1 MKKIRFLSAL
11 LCLALLVTTLAAPA
25 LADDNSSSGL
35 VLNKTAVY
43 NADNKDYTIT
53 LEAYATGSKVIT
65 SVSKDVPTDIV
76 LVLDQSGSM
85 ADKMGEYVYTEYTSN
100 NSILYNYRKNGGSD
114 NLWYKREDGSYVS
127 VSVKKTPS
135 YQQISNSTDNNQY
148 SNYSKQGVLYDKDK
162 NVVTVTMG
170 GFDYSQY
177 KFPYTY
183 TFSDGT
189 YTVVYG
195 MKNSPV
201 GDDVIDAH
209 MPFYTVGNDDSTTV
223 YTYSYTVNGQTTT
236 ITTSTGKDSKPDKT
250 FYSRTLDSSKGDVRL
265 DALMTAAKT
274 FANSVATKAAGADGL
289 IGTDDDINHRIAV
302 VGFASNTTTYYN
314 TELLTGVTITTGK
327 ESYGTFPVTT
337 DGSHYYYPN
346 GYRKLGVQY
355 GKIADADYKKA
366 FQSMDTDEGKTN
378 VTDALNA
385 LTAHGGT
392 QTDHGIDMA
401 NEIFKNNP
409 IPTGETRNR
418 VVIVFTDGIPTGN
431 GNDYDDDTARKA
443 IQYANTA
450 RDTYGA
456 TVYTIGIFS
465 GADATK
471 AGSTSTDSDADKG
484 NYVCQQ
490 ISNNK
495 GTPQSPSYY
504 LSAADASSLNN
515 IFQQIADQIQG
526 GSVST
531 TLGSS
536 TVIKDI
542 IAPQFELPD
551 GTDTSKINV
560 YTAECNGVNEE
571 GVPQFKEECES
582 ATDVHISIT
591 GSVEGSADTVSVTGF
606 DFSENWCGAEINN
619 GATTYRGKKLIIEFT
634 VKAKDAFLGG
644 NDVYTNTSAGVYANY
659 EATEPVQ
666 EFNRPQVNVPIKDV
680 TVTAADKNVY
690 LLGSLTGTQIK
701 EGTTIKSGNV
711 ELKLGEDNYGLE
723 DWQNDYVTIDV
734 TYTDA
739 DGNTLTDMNQLTD
752 DTTYTI
758 TATVT
763 PKTITPTTSE
773 GVTAVTK
780 TGSATQ
786 KINVFKPE
794 LTVTF
799 KDNTVDYKSSIDSTS
814 YVSNK
819 ATLEYTKNNLVSV
832 TEVWKHDGTD
842 SKDDTMIGEEPTLD
856 KTYTYSVSEGV
867 ESGKVTSTTYVP
879 VKAVVATSI
888 NGTPVTE
895 ATTITFAHQC
905 EVNGTDKDGNK
916 ISCEY
921 WNAENMKDGDPAF
934 LLHVDNIYANLTI
947 TKTFAEDV
955 TVDEGQSF
963 LFHVSGPDFN
973 GDVIIVGSGSVTIEN
988 LTIGEYTVTEDT
1000 GWSWRYTPVENG
1012 KSITLVANE
1021 KNEVTIENRRDKEQ
1035 WLDGNTHA
1043 DNLFKADGIDTT
1055 TGAATN

>member
-43 NADNKDYTIT
+43 NENTDDYTIT

-85 ADKMGEYVYTEYTSN
+85 ANSMTSTSTTFEAYTNTTNSN
-100 NSILYNYRKNGGSD
+100 LYKYRHNAGQE
-114 NLWYKREDGSYVS
+114 NLYYRLENGSYVS
-127 VSVKKTPS
+127 VSVERTATSYTKLDSLVNYKKKKVWVIETGELS
-135 YQQISNSTDNNQY
+135 DQCYYYYQYNGITLYEKVGDEYKEVTIEYNTVKSNT
-148 SNYSKQGVLYDKDK
+148 
-162 NVVTVTMG
+162 
-170 GFDYSQY
+170 F
-177 KFPYTY
+177 TY
-183 TFSDGT
+183 IFADGT
-189 YTVVYG
+189 SIISTG
-195 MKNSPV
+195 
-201 GDDVIDAH
+201 
-209 MPFYTVGNDDSTTV
+209 DSTMPDFGTHDALYIKNEDGDHTYRYV
-223 YTYSYTVNGQTTT
+223 YTDEAGNVQEIGTSNGDNTSFTEKTLYQKKSSTSSESRMNALKKAVTTFVNEV
-236 ITTSTGKDSKPDKT
+236 SK
-250 FYSRTLDSSKGDVRL
+250 
-265 DALMTAAKT
+265 
-274 FANSVATKAAGADGL
+274 KAGGADEN
-289 IGTDDDINHRIAV
+289 INTADDNVNHRIAI
-302 VGFASNTTTYYN
+302 VGFGSKDSNGYN
-314 TELLTGVTITTGK
+314 TELLSINGTNSGSVGVRYTKI
-327 ESYGTFPVTT
+327 S
-337 DGSHYYYPN
+337 DQN
-346 GYRKLGVQY
+346 YRDVL
-355 GKIADADYKKA
+355 
-366 FQSMDTDEGKTN
+366 QSMDTAAGQEMVNNAISALATEG
-378 VTDALNA
+378 A
-385 LTAHGGT
+385 T
-392 QTDHGIDMA
+392 QVDLGMEMA
-401 NEIFKNNP
+401 ANIFAANP
-409 IPTGETRNR
+409 IESEEERNR
-418 VVIVFTDGIPTGN
+418 VVIVFTDGAPTTQSGFSK
-431 GNDYDDDTARKA
+431 TV
-443 IQYANTA
+443 ANTA
-450 RDTYGA
+450 INYSSNIKKSGV
-456 TVYTIGIFS
+456 TVYTIGIFD
-465 GADATK
+465 GANATS
-471 AGSTSTDSDADKG
+471 AGTKPNNDLKEKDNSITSAS
-484 NYVCQQ
+484 NWFMQNLS
-490 ISNNK
+490 SNN

-515 IFQQIADQIQG
+515 IFQQIADQIESG
-526 GSVST
+526 GSAT
-531 TLGSS
+531 TLDSS

-542 IAPQFELPD
+542 IAPQFELPED
-551 GTDTSKINV
+551 ATANDIKV
-560 YTAECNGVNEE
+560 YTADCNGIENDKLTFKAREDAT
-571 GVPQFKEECES
+571 GVT
-582 ATDVHISIT
+582 ASID
-591 GSVEGSADTVSVTGF
+591 ADTAAVSVTGF
-606 DFSENWCGAEINN
+606 DFSENWCGTETNN

-644 NDVYTNTSAGVYANY
+644 NDVYTNTSAGVYANDK
-659 EATEPVQ
+659 AAEPVQ

-690 LLGSLTGTQIK
+690 LLGSLTAAQIK
-701 EGTTIKSGNV
+701 DGTTVKCGDV

-723 DWQNDYVTIDV
+723 EWQYEYAEVTI
-734 TYTDA
+734 TYEDA
-739 DGNTLTDMNQLTD
+739 DGNAVTDMGELKD
-752 DTTYTI
+752 DKTYSI

-799 KDNTVDYKSSIDSTS
+799 KDNTVDYKSSIDSTT

-921 WNAENMKDGDPAF
+921 WNAETMKDGTPAF
-934 LLHVDNIYANLTI
+934 LLHVENIYADLTI
-947 TKTFAEDV
+947 TKTFAKDV

-963 LFHVSGPDFN
+963 LFTITGPDDYKN
-973 GDVIIVGSGSVTIEN
+973 EVIIVGSGSVTIKD
-988 LTIGEYTVTEDT
+988 LTIGKYTVTEDT
-1000 GWSWRYTPVENG
+1000 GWSWRYTPEGSSTKTKEITANG
-1012 KSITLVANE
+1012 DNT
-1021 KNEVTIENRRDKEQ
+1021 VTFTNTRSKDK
-1035 WLDGNTHA
+1035 WLDGNA
-1043 DNLFKADGIDTT
+1043 SVENVFKDGTIEQKSNNNP
-1055 TGAATN
+1055 GAATN